1 MAPLA
6 CELQQRKTLTTNP
19 CTMFRVFRF
28 SAGSP
33 NRPLNP
39 KSLTARSTGLGSAE
53 GGKVAR
59 SSRPPIPIL
68 ESKLAANATQGIA
81 KEASREKI
89 SAHKTSPP
97 PPPPDIIKVQ
107 SAFTRGEPHSCED
120 VLQRA
125 ADSTR
130 SALASRV
137 HRNGP
142 DINGDQRQRPPQ
154 DTRTEQHAES
164 GQCHGSN

>member
-1 MAPLA
+1 M
-6 CELQQRKTLTTNP
+6 
-19 CTMFRVFRF
+19 FRF

-33 NRPLNP
+33 NGPLNP
-39 KSLTARSTGLGSAE
+39 KTLTARSTGLGSAE

-97 PPPPDIIKVQ
+97 HHPPPDIIKVR
-107 SAFTRGEPHSCED
+107 SAFTRGGP
-120 VLQRA
+120 LA
-125 ADSTR
+125 ANAFCSGLPIRHDPPLR
-130 SALASRV
+130 RV
-137 HRNGP
+137 F
-142 DINGDQRQRPPQ
+142 
-154 DTRTEQHAES
+154 TET
-164 GQCHGSN
+164 GLT

>member
-6 CELQQRKTLTTNP
+6 CELQQRRTLTTNP
-19 CTMFRVFRF
+19 CPMFRVFRF

-33 NRPLNP
+33 NGPLNP
-39 KSLTARSTGLGSAE
+39 KTLTARSTGLGSAE

-59 SSRPPIPIL
+59 SSRPPITIL

-81 KEASREKI
+81 KEASRGKI
-89 SAHKTSPP
+89 SPHHPPSRHHQSPIGLHP
-97 PPPPDIIKVQ
+97 RRAP
-107 SAFTRGEPHSCED
+107 SCEH

-125 ADSTR
+125 ADSPR

-142 DINGDQRQRPPQ
+142 DINGDQRQRLPQ

-164 GQCHGSN
+164 GQCHGPN